1 MKAKRV
7 TWVVLFFKLICFFN
21 ISAQGTK
28 ISYNGENTFYI
39 SSSLYSELKV
49 NGKISFEDILQEG
62 SWNLLIKEFGEPEN
76 TDLVSDSLFG
86 KSRSDDFDGLRI
98 YYSEIEDPGKLLAN
112 RVEIDSTSFSLIA
125 NDFELS
131 IRKPIND
138 LFPAELKNKLSGKN
152 RLVLFIEYEENKYAD
167 IETIGLEID
176 PYTGIIKSML
186 IILWRP

>member
-1 MKAKRV
+1 M
-7 TWVVLFFKLICFFN
+7 
-21 ISAQGTK
+21 
-28 ISYNGENTFYI
+28 
-39 SSSLYSELKV
+39 YSELKV